1 MEIFL
6 LIGQDPLNM
15 YKMKTSPAMSDC
27 PIKSGVILEKGVC
40 DDRALQRKPIKSCSR
55 QDFFLAPALQPAA
68 TVQDSQDNLLQ
79 LLCCC
84 RQRGC
89 KHWFHFLC
97 FNVLCV
103 GIRIRIP
110 EHRQESGGNTSP
122 DRGGQLVSCTCYTTT
137 KRLEISIYPS
147 LSL

>member
-1 MEIFL
+1 M
-6 LIGQDPLNM
+6 
-15 YKMKTSPAMSDC
+15 KKTSPAMSDC

-40 DDRALQRKPIKSCSR
+40 DDRALQRKPLKIRSHQKK
-55 QDFFLAPALQPAA
+55 LAPALQPAA

-137 KRLEISIYPS
+137 KRLEICLDIYFP
-147 LSL
+147 LFLCDVTRNT